1 MRRADQIVSCGRSL
15 YFVFCLPSSH
25 NRNRFNMPN
34 FASAFARRDVLTPL
48 AVRDFRFLITSN
60 FLWWQARW
68 MESILV
74 GWLVLE
80 LTNSAWQV
88 ALMAFYRSI
97 PFLLVGFF
105 SGPIIDRFGR
115 RACIQFAQAANFLIS
130 ALITL
135 LLWLGQLE
143 LWHLAVAALVM
154 GSVWSVDWPARR
166 SLIPDL
172 VGKAQTVNAMMME
185 NFVQNLSAI
194 FGPFLGGALIAA
206 LGAAGCY
213 TMLAVT
219 AGLALIMVLG
229 LSRQPIPRTTM
240 PSGESPFRRIGDGLQ
255 YAWRNHALLGVM
267 FITMVMNLCAF
278 PYMDMLPVIA
288 RDVLHQG
295 PIGLGMLGAATGVGS
310 FMGLFVITKLRQ
322 RVSNNWIF
330 AGGSA
335 FMCLML
341 IGFGLS
347 TNFGLSLLLLVIGG
361 LGRVCFGVMQSSIML
376 LSASDEM
383 RSRAMGSLTLFIG
396 AGPFGR
402 LQIGALSMA
411 LGAASALALQA
422 GLGIVAIGVVLMLLP
437 GFRQP
442 GVSQPRSLQAS

>member
-1 MRRADQIVSCGRSL
+1 M
-15 YFVFCLPSSH
+15 H
-25 NRNRFNMPN
+25 N
-34 FASAFARRDVLTPL
+34 FASALARREVLAPL
-48 AVRDFRFLITSN
+48 AVRDFRFLIVSN

-80 LTNSAWQV
+80 LTDSAWQV

-105 SGPIIDRFGR
+105 SGPMIDRFGR
-115 RACIQFAQAANFLIS
+115 RACIQFAQTSNFLIS
-130 ALITL
+130 TLIAL

-172 VGKAQTVNAMMME
+172 VGREQTVNGMMME
-185 NFVQNLSAI
+185 NFVQNLSAV
-194 FGPFLGGALIAA
+194 FGPFLGGAFIAA
-206 LGAAGCY
+206 LGPAGCY
-213 TMLAVT
+213 SVLAAT
-219 AGLALIMVLG
+219 AGLALLMVLG
-229 LSRQPIPRTTM
+229 ISKQPIPRTAM
-240 PSGESPFRRIGDGLQ
+240 PAGAPAGESPFQRIGDGLQ

-267 FITMVMNLCAF
+267 LITMVMNLCAF

-288 RDVLHQG
+288 RDVLGQG
-295 PIGLGMLGAATGVGS
+295 PVGLGMLGAATGVGS
-310 FMGLFVITKLRQ
+310 FIGLFLITKLR
-322 RVSNNWIF
+322 RLVSISWIF

-341 IGFGLS
+341 VGFALS
-347 TNFGLSLLLLVIGG
+347 TNFELSLVLLVISG

-376 LSASDEM
+376 LSSSDDM
-383 RSRAMGSLTLFIG
+383 RSRVMGSLTLFIG

-402 LQIGALSMA
+402 LQIGALA
-411 LGAASALALQA
+411 NAFGAASALALQA
-422 GLGIVAIGVVLMLLP
+422 GLGILAIGVVLLILP
-437 GFRQP
+437 AFRQINP
-442 GVSQPRSLQAS
+442 APVAKAVVR

>member
-1 MRRADQIVSCGRSL
+1 M
-15 YFVFCLPSSH
+15 H
-25 NRNRFNMPN
+25 NL
-34 FASAFARRDVLTPL
+34 ASALARREILTPL
-48 AVRDFRFLITSN
+48 GVRDFRFLITSN

-80 LTNSAWQV
+80 LTDSAWQV

-105 SGPIIDRFGR
+105 SGSIIDRFGR
-115 RACIQFAQAANFLIS
+115 RACIQFAQTANFLIS
-130 ALITL
+130 VLITL
-135 LLWLGQLE
+135 LLWLGRLE
-143 LWHLAVAALVM
+143 LWHLAVAAFVM

-185 NFVQNLSAI
+185 NFVQNLSAV
-194 FGPFLGGALIAA
+194 FGPFLGGAFIAA
-206 LGAAGCY
+206 LGPAGCY
-213 TMLAVT
+213 TALTIT

-229 LSRQPIPRTTM
+229 LSRQSIPRTSM
-240 PSGESPFRRIGDGLQ
+240 PSGGSPFRRIGDGLQ

-310 FMGLFVITKLRQ
+310 FIGLFMITKLRD
-322 RVSNNWIF
+322 RISNSWIF

-335 FMCLML
+335 FMCMML
-341 IGFGLS
+341 IGFALS
-347 TNFGLSLLLLVIGG
+347 TNLGLSLLLLVIGG

-376 LSASDEM
+376 LSSSDEM

-402 LQIGALSMA
+402 LQIGALA
-411 LGAASALALQA
+411 TAFGAASALAMQA
-422 GLGIVAIGVVLMLLP
+422 GLGIVAIGVVLLILP
-437 GFRQP
+437 RFRQA
-442 GVSQPRSLQAS
+442 GASQSNAMRAG

>member
-1 MRRADQIVSCGRSL
+1 M
-15 YFVFCLPSSH
+15 H
-25 NRNRFNMPN
+25 NL
-34 FASAFARRDVLTPL
+34 ASALTQREILTPL
-48 AVRDFRFLITSN
+48 GVRDFRFLITSN

-105 SGPIIDRFGR
+105 SGSLIDRFGR
-115 RACIQFAQAANFLIS
+115 RACIQFAQTCNFLIS
-130 ALITL
+130 VLITL
-135 LLWLGQLE
+135 LLWLGRLE
-143 LWHLAVAALVM
+143 LWHLAVAAFVM

-172 VGKAQTVNAMMME
+172 VGKEQTVNAMMME
-185 NFVQNLSAI
+185 NFVQNLSAV
-194 FGPFLGGALIAA
+194 FGPFLGGAFIAA
-206 LGAAGCY
+206 LGPAGCY
-213 TMLAVT
+213 TALTIT

-229 LSRQPIPRTTM
+229 LSKQPIPRTAM
-240 PSGESPFRRIGDGLQ
+240 PAGAPAGESPFRRIGDGLQ

-310 FMGLFVITKLRQ
+310 FIGLFVITKLRQ
-322 RVSNNWIF
+322 RISHSWIF

-341 IGFGLS
+341 IGFALS
-347 TNFGLSLLLLVIGG
+347 TNLGLSLLLLVIGG

-376 LSASDEM
+376 LSSSDEM
-383 RSRAMGSLTLFIG
+383 RSRVMGSLTLFIG

-402 LQIGALSMA
+402 LQIGALA
-411 LGAASALALQA
+411 TAFGAASALALQA
-422 GLGIVAIGVVLMLLP
+422 GLGIVAIGVVLLILP
-437 GFRQP
+437 GFRRA
-442 GVSQPRSLQAS
+442 GVVQAGPVRTG